1 MLLLSRIRDI
11 WIRDNNFVIP
21 LCLYLPPFLEE
32 RRQEIEEKLT
42 PIE

>member
-11 WIRDNNFVIP
+11 LIRDNNFVIP
-21 LCLYLPPFLEE
+21 LRLDLQRFLEE